1 LITDFFSDLNWGAI
15 FVATLAWFGFS
26 SVWYS
31 VPPLSGAWQ
40 RASKVE
46 MDEETAPSLVS
57 ILIPTV
63 VGYLITT
70 IVIALVVA
78 AVGAD
83 SVEEGIALGVTL
95 GIGFGVISSAIN
107 QMYERKGRFYW
118 LINGLN
124 AVVAYTIVSIILAV
138 WR

>member
-1 LITDFFSDLNWGAI
+1 LITDLFSDLNWGAI
-15 FVATLAWFGFS
+15 VVAALAWFGFS

-46 MDEETAPSLVS
+46 VDESTAPSLVS
-57 ILIPTV
+57 LLIPTV
-63 VGYLITT
+63 VGYLLTT
-70 IVIALVVA
+70 IVIALIA
-78 AVGAD
+78 AGLGAD

-95 GIGFGVISSAIN
+95 GVGFGVIGAAIN

-124 AVVAYTIVSIILAV
+124 AVIAYTIVAIILAV